1 MNSSN
6 KLHDNQDISRLSNKT
21 PLVSSLASNLR
32 ATVALA
38 ALAAS
43 NFVGV
48 GTSKAQ
54 ESSVQCQQEQIC
66 DTVKGA
72 SESVVLSLGHQST
85 DNPFDANAL
94 SGALR
99 LILPSED
106 RDNMDPSV
114 GADFLIRTEIIKGL
128 SLEFNSNYTLL
139 NAEYGPNENQ
149 GRGHLALRYQTDN
162 FFAGAGGGFMELVS
176 PIKGAFLGHAQA
188 GYKTE
193 DTTITLG
200 VDVFKINN
208 DNEISGFVR
217 LAQRLN
223 ENVGIYVEGSKVYIT
238 NAQDN
243 LDSQFSAMAGLQF
256 TFSGGQI
263 NTGIGYAHPVYSQVR
278 AQSGSGFN
286 YQFGFMHMAPSR
298 VSGNSYTIETYTN
311 ANQVKAYLDSQ
322 TTLQIIS
329 VDFSKLSM
337 LKSVLY
343 TTDSTQTQP
352 TTYRYKVSSLTVSF
366 SNISD
371 LGPDA
376 IETELDALA
385 YLTNQGRLQATPS
398 DSATVPNGIR
408 AQIQSDQRFRGL
420 RRGFLENIQLT
431 GTAAHFAEIM
441 NNENIDDRYPRLIT
455 QDGYERIYY
464 NTESFIEAE
473 HAHFID
479 GNLYEV
485 KQLGEDHTVR
495 FIKSFNQNINIQ
507 AMVLESHSDH
517 NHDGTIT
524 LINKL
529 KDILSAHPELTAH
542 LHHHNQRIEFVN
554 YRGHLTRQNLLAD
567 GVHFEYR
574 SGRRNSFSLTA
585 VESMGIG
592 RSKRAKAI
600 FRQSR

>member
-6 KLHDNQDISRLSNKT
+6 KLHDNLDISRLSNKT

-66 DTVKGA
+66 DTVKGS

-114 GADFLIRTEIIKGL
+114 GADFLFRTQIIEGL

-162 FFAGAGGGFMELVS
+162 FFAGAGVGFMELVS
-176 PIKGAFLGHAQA
+176 PIEGAILGHAQA
-188 GYKTE
+188 GYKTG
-193 DTTITLG
+193 DLTITLG
-200 VDVFKINN
+200 VDAFKINN
-208 DNEISGFVR
+208 DDEYSGFVR
-217 LAQRLN
+217 LANRLN

-243 LDSQFSAMAGLQF
+243 LESQFSAMAGLQF

-298 VSGNSYTIETYTN
+298 VPGNSYTIETYTN

-322 TTLQIIS
+322 TTDQIIS
-329 VDFSKLSM
+329 VDFSKVSM
-337 LKSVLY
+337 LKDVLY

-352 TTYRYKVSSLTVSF
+352 TAYRDKVRSLTVSF
-366 SNISD
+366 SNISNLNQAD
-371 LGPDA
+371 IQTQL
-376 IETELDALA
+376 EALA
-385 YLTNQGRLQATPS
+385 FLTYQGRLQATPS
-398 DSATVPNGIR
+398 DSATVPVRIK
-408 AQIQSDQRFRGL
+408 AQIQADQRFNGL
-420 RRGFLENIQLT
+420 SRSFLDNMQLT
-431 GTAAHFAEIM
+431 GTAAHFERIM
-441 NNENIDDRYPRLIT
+441 NNENTDGLYPRFQT
-455 QDGYERIYY
+455 VNGFERIYHDA
-464 NTESFIEAE
+464 EDFIEAA

-485 KQLGEDHTVR
+485 KQHGEDHTVR
-495 FIKSFNQNINIQ
+495 FIKSFDQNINIQ
-507 AMVLESHSDH
+507 AMVLESHGDH

-529 KDILSAHPELTAH
+529 KDILNAHPELTAH
-542 LHHHNQRIEFVN
+542 LHHHNRRIEFVG
-554 YRGHLTRQNLLAD
+554 YRGHLTRKNLLAD
-567 GVHFEYR
+567 SVRFEYKA
-574 SGRRNSFSLTA
+574 GRRSSFSLTA

-592 RSKRAKAI
+592 RSQRAKAT
-600 FRQSR
+600 FRKLR